1 MSSVCN
7 IYTVSK
13 ADKNLSFSKMPFA
26 LLPLPLCVC
35 VCAAVC
41 AIYKMIDPIDFS
53 YLLLRLKLERH
64 EAKKGFVSASA
75 SALSSLSFSQL
86 KSRMEVVKLKE
97 RGSGEGWRRLLAAL
111 CNFWIISK
119 TGYVCGGIVF
129 ISICVYRF
137 MVKLF
142 KV

>member
-1 MSSVCN
+1 
-7 IYTVSK
+7 
-13 ADKNLSFSKMPFA
+13 
-26 LLPLPLCVC
+26 
-35 VCAAVC
+35 
-41 AIYKMIDPIDFS
+41 MIDPIDFS

-97 RGSGEGWRRLLAAL
+97 RGSEEGWRRLLAAL

-119 TGYVCGGIVF
+119 TGYVC
-129 ISICVYRF
+129 SILFLSVCVW
-137 MVKLF
+137 
-142 KV
+142 